1 MSREALIN
9 MLLAMRSQIDAAL
22 CILGQEPEEEEEAGE
37 CRHPLESRKNYST
50 MGATRWMCGI
60 CGYLHEE
67 VNQAG
72 STGMEEC

>member
-22 CILGQEPEEEEEAGE
+22 CILGQEPEEEEEAGK
-37 CRHPLESRKNYST
+37 CQHPLEHRKNYST
-50 MGATRWMCGI
+50 MGRTIWQCGL

-67 VNQAG
+67 VIQPG
-72 STGMEEC
+72 TDSP